1 MCTKNLPMWATVIPA
16 RFPHSDSPET
26 ENAMRI
32 YKQSQ
37 ESTHLS
43 TFLQRDLCGR
53 LLVPQNTNGHRLVHV
68 LLETSEGLKENLVE
82 KLTSQGFTLS
92 FYTTG
97 IDLAIDTV
105 MRKAIDEKKGIFTL
119 PDEAFTYSFPPW
131 DMRKLMTT
139 GHTGA
144 YDKYREILN
153 TPMDPNLAWTRHL
166 LGKQVFCC
174 KKYHTRR
181 CPWPICPTTQGQYS
195 CRTSVYL
202 CLAKYNN

>member
-1 MCTKNLPMWATVIPA
+1 MC
-16 RFPHSDSPET
+16 
-26 ENAMRI
+26 I

-43 TFLQRDLCGR
+43 TFLQSDLCGR
-53 LLVPQNTNGHRLVHV
+53 LSVPQNPYGRRLVHV
-68 LLETSEGLKENLVE
+68 LLENSEGLKENLTE
-82 KLTSQGFTLS
+82 KLASQGFTLS

-105 MRKAIDEKKGIFTL
+105 MRKSIDEKKGIFTL
-119 PDEAFTYSFPPW
+119 PDEAFTYSFRPW
-131 DMRKLMTT
+131 HMRKLMTT

-144 YDKYREILN
+144 YDEYGEILN
-153 TPMDPNLAWTRHL
+153 KPMDPNLAWTRHL

-174 KKYHTRR
+174 TKYHTRR
-181 CPWPICPTTQGQYS
+181 WPWPICPTTQGRYS
-195 CRTSVYL
+195 CRRTSVYL

>member
-1 MCTKNLPMWATVIPA
+1 MCATVIPA

-53 LLVPQNTNGHRLVHV
+53 LSVPQNPYGRRLVHV
-68 LLETSEGLKENLVE
+68 LLENSEGLKENLTE
-82 KLTSQGFTLS
+82 KLSSQGFTLS

-97 IDLAIDTV
+97 IDLVIDTV
-105 MRKAIDEKKGIFTL
+105 MRKSIDEKKGIFTL
-119 PDEAFTYSFPPW
+119 PDEAFTYLFRPW

-144 YDKYREILN
+144 YDEYR
-153 TPMDPNLAWTRHL
+153 
-166 LGKQVFCC
+166 
-174 KKYHTRR
+174 
-181 CPWPICPTTQGQYS
+181 
-195 CRTSVYL
+195 
-202 CLAKYNN
+202 